1 MSKTIYSIQE
11 KLDSILDIYTCYETP
26 DKELFDLS
34 MYPNGGKG
42 SGYFGGPWFDRTGIK
57 HTKETIQLV
66 SEALKGRPVSTETRE
81 KIRQSLLGRKHSK
94 ESIRKMS
101 DRQKGKTPWNKGI
114 KGQQV
119 AWNKGKKL
127 PLRSEET
134 KEKIRQSLLRRNK

>member
-1 MSKTIYSIQE
+1 MSNTIYSIQE

-26 DKELFDLS
+26 DAELFDLS
-34 MYPNGGKG
+34 DYPNGGKNSNAWG
-42 SGYFGGPWFDRTGIK
+42 HFDRTGIK
-57 HTKETIQLV
+57 HTKETRQLV
-66 SEALKGRPVSTETRE
+66 SEAGKGRTVSPETRE
-81 KIRQSLLGRKHSK
+81 KIRQSLSGRKHSK